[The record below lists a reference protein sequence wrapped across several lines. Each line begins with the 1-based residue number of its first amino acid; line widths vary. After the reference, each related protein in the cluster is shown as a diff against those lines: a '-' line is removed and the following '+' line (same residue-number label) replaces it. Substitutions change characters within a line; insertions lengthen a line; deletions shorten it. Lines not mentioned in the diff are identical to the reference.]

1 LRYNESQIVVVPRIE
16 WVTPE
21 VWSANQ
27 VQAIKDFSGS
37 LGQSRL
43 GGIFWIQENWP
54 WVVSHLR
61 GNEVA
66 RREYFQRSPGSL
78 RRLIEEKLS

>member
-1 LRYNESQIVVVPRIE
+1 VVPRIE
-16 WVTPE
+16 WVSPE

-27 VQAIKDFSGS
+27 AQAMKDFSGA

>member
-1 LRYNESQIVVVPRIE
+1 V
-16 WVTPE
+16 
-21 VWSANQ
+21 
-27 VQAIKDFSGS
+27 
-37 LGQSRL
+37 GQSRL

-54 WVVSHLR
+54 WVVSYLR

-66 RREYFQRSPGSL
+66 RREYFQRSQGTL